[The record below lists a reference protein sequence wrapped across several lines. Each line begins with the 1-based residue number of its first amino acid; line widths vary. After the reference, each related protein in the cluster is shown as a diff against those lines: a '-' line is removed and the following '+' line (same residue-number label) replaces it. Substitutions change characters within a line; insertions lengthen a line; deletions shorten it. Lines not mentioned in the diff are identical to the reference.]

1 MQFQWQSSGIVTRPY
16 NFNTNTALCSG
27 SANRLG
33 QRMPIKIRNRNGI
46 EILLIQR
53 THLQKLININT

>member
-46 EILLIQR
+46 EIL
-53 THLQKLININT
+53 